1 MEVVGVYARAEGW
14 VLVLGGS
21 KREMVKMR
29 RRRVLY
35 WWVVRGIGRLVFGG
49 CKIARNGDVEFGGSR
64 SWVGTGMLETG
75 VVDETGT
82 VGGIG
87 GDVPRRYHLRTSLT
101 LAMTA
106 SSVGFL
112 EKVKARTCQRIS
124 SSSVK
129 VSVFWTTQCPSDFS

>member
-1 MEVVGVYARAEGW
+1 MCHGELELELELWDSPALELGCGMGMEVVGVYARVEGW

-35 WWVVRGIGRLVFGG
+35 WWVVRGIGRLVLGG

-64 SWVGTGMLETG
+64 SWAGTAMLDTG
-75 VVDETGT
+75 LVDEIGT
-82 VGGIG
+82 MGGIRG
-87 GDVPRRYHLRTSLT
+87 GGVPRRHHLRTSET
-101 LAMTA
+101 LAMTV

-112 EKVKARTCQRIS
+112 E
-124 SSSVK
+124 
-129 VSVFWTTQCPSDFS
+129 

>member
-1 MEVVGVYARAEGW
+1 MGFGVE
-14 VLVLGGS
+14 GS

-35 WWVVRGIGRLVFGG
+35 WLVVRGIGRLVLGG
-49 CKIARNGDVEFGGSR
+49 CKIARNEDVEFGGSR
-64 SWVGTGMLETG
+64 SWVGTGMLDTG
-75 VVDETGT
+75 IVYETGT

-87 GDVPRRYHLRTSLT
+87 GDVPRQHHLRTLVT
-101 LAMTA
+101 LALTV

-112 EKVKARTCQRIS
+112 EEVKARTCQRIS

-129 VSVFWTTQCPSDFS
+129 VSVFWSTQCPSNFS